1 MHPNVS
7 PRSEQGQKKLA
18 VSYREAAA
26 SLGVCERTIWGLVR
40 DGKLNAVRIGRSVRV
55 PVAELERFVAD
66 RTANA

>member
-1 MHPNVS
+1 MAQSMS
-7 PRSEQGQKKLA
+7 PRADQGPKKLA

-55 PVAELERFVAD
+55 PVAELERFVSGQQS
-66 RTANA
+66 